1 MTECEVLNEL
11 RKNGEV
17 SVGFPVLKLTR
28 ERVDIFD
35 VKDLKYGEYRRLTP
49 KEVQIIYSYKK

>member
-1 MTECEVLNEL
+1 MLE
-11 RKNGEV
+11 

-35 VKDLKYGEYRRLTP
+35 VKDLKSGEYRRLTP
-49 KEVQIIYSYKK
+49 KEVQIVYSYKK